1 MYSDAKKGYMLSTVG
16 KRGLQQAFVDTGFM
30 LELISKLFLVQYNLK
45 IYIDM
50 QSNPSI
56 VVTWGRMTK

>member
-30 LELISKLFLVQYNLK
+30 LELISKLSGA
-45 IYIDM
+45 I
-50 QSNPSI
+50 
-56 VVTWGRMTK
+56 